1 MGYEIK
7 LYIGKAY
14 RDCEEI
20 ARDMSKP
27 YEDGSGFEYQK
38 DKDGNYVKTGR
49 IEKYFSVYAM
59 VDLCKCGYDSKIYD
73 LSGKSHKL
81 ANENKDKYFYYFYGS
96 DGNSQVVEDRYGDYM
111 YAMPIKDTI
120 KALTAD
126 RQKDEYRRYKWAIA
140 LLNSMKDDQENLEVL
155 FFGY

>member
-7 LYIGKAY
+7 LYIGKTHSD
-14 RDCEEI
+14 REEI

-38 DKDGNYVKTGR
+38 DTKGEYIKTGR
-49 IEKYFSVYAM
+49 IEKYFSIYAM
-59 VDLCKCGYDSKIYD
+59 VDLCKCGYDSKTYA

-81 ANENKDKYFYYFYGS
+81 GNENKDKYFYYFYGS

-111 YAMPIKDTI
+111 HAIPIQDVI
-120 KALTAD
+120 DALIVD
-126 RQKDEYRRYKWAIA
+126 SQEDEYRRYKWAIA
-140 LLNSMKDDQENLEVL
+140 LLNSMNTDQENLEVL

>member
-7 LYIGKAY
+7 LYIGKV
-14 RDCEEI
+14 RLDHEEI

-38 DKDGNYVKTGR
+38 DKEGEYIKTGR
-49 IEKYFSVYAM
+49 IEKYFSIYAM
-59 VDLCKCGYDSKIYD
+59 VDLCRCDYNGKTSA
-73 LSGKSHKL
+73 LSAKSHKL
-81 ANENKDKYFYYFYGS
+81 GNENKDKYFYYFYGS
-96 DGNSQVVEDRYGDYM
+96 DGNTQVEDRYGDYM
-111 YAMPIKDTI
+111 HAMPIKDAI

-126 RQKDEYRRYKWAIA
+126 SQKDEYRRYKWAIA